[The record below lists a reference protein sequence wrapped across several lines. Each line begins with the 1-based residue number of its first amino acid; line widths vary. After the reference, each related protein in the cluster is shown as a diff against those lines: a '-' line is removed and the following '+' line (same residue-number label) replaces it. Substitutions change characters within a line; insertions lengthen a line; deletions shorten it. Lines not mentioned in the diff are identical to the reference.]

1 MGGKLNSLTDVLKK
15 TLFFFEALSVA
26 ELAPHVQRKML
37 KDYSLSQVEERVNL
51 CLNQNPCFYKERDN

>member
-37 KDYSLSQVEERVNL
+37 KD
-51 CLNQNPCFYKERDN
+51 